1 MKNTKENNNNIETK
15 LKFIGLEL
23 NKIENVLKPS
33 GPISFKPTKVYDE
46 TSYKIYKFIDISKIE
61 ILITPT
67 NRNQPLNEKYKLS
80 DSLINY
86 MDSNNEEN
94 IEKHVEFLEML
105 KKLQIEKIKE
115 IELKQKEFQIKIPYE
130 IKYQE
135 NFIWDIYYSEIEDKY
150 FMLFPSKENQVEA
163 LFYLIKKKIE
173 KSKEKIY
180 VPIRHKEYS
189 NEYLKKSEIT
199 DLENYLWLF
208 THNWPIVYE
217 VQDMQGNITLQ
228 VIGENIVYEKVKS
241 KYKIVFDNKE
251 KTQNQFKLIKALFI
265 LQSNLKEEYDFKAV
279 INQNGG
285 LDFCYNRIKI
295 TYEILSQFI
304 KQEAEKIR
312 ERIENLSEKELP
324 ETERLVL
331 LQKTIEKKNREYL
344 IKEKQIVTFLEC
356 KKSFIGRI
364 SYFFKG
370 RKKYKKENIEYI
382 ESENKKDIISIEK
395 LSIEKKE
402 QYTIEDLLKICNILE
417 EKEKKYKNMQMDI
430 KALENKKNN
439 IDRKIKNATLYINE
453 IESHKKSIFDFWKFT
468 NKDEVKLL
476 TMDEEDI
483 VNKKSVKKTFIYEDD
498 IKEFAEKIDKIQR
511 NLFSKKECDAIF
523 AIKNDIETFNI
534 VRKNKQLKKDDKIV
548 EKILLNKKK
557 KYQENI
563 EKIKEKDFDIFGNVV
578 EDKTKIKVLKNQ
590 KHREIEKDE
599 YKILDINL
607 DTTIEEYKDNIK
619 HYKKIL
625 EDSYEKIV
633 DKYNIPIYKIE
644 KEELKN
650 EGFQIFNLNLKEVVN
665 KIDIESDEIFL
676 QRINLEEN
684 IPIILYSNIMF
695 FDNLNQTLPLGMD
708 MSTEVLIDLEKYE
721 TKLVTIKDFNIN
733 LLKNE
738 YDNIIKT
745 IHVYEYNIEGKKIIN
760 D

>member
-607 DTTIEEYKDNIK
+607 DNTIEEYKDNIK